1 MAYSTKPW
9 RPLLLLGMS
18 RADAPQY
25 AIHARIDVTFLSSDR
40 KRACAVFASFLASV
54 KSLAP
59 SLNVGRLVID
69 SLCSLTASKQ
79 LESAISTGQTL
90 LDLLAALIVLEVVS
104 FDELLADFYTKLLTV
119 ATEPNSTDPKLLA
132 AVLYSL
138 QTLLSGTQDPLTLP
152 EIVRRVLLTASVA
165 VDMKCATQLT
175 HAPRS

>member
-1 MAYSTKPW
+1 
-9 RPLLLLGMS
+9 
-18 RADAPQY
+18 
-25 AIHARIDVTFLSSDR
+25 
-40 KRACAVFASFLASV
+40 VFASFLASV

-104 FDELLADFYTKLLTV
+104 FDEVLADFYTKLLTV

-165 VDMKCATQLT
+165 VDMNRWQRNSHMRLVVE
-175 HAPRS
+175 

>member
-1 MAYSTKPW
+1 M
-9 RPLLLLGMS
+9 
-18 RADAPQY
+18 
-25 AIHARIDVTFLSSDR
+25 
-40 KRACAVFASFLASV
+40 FASFLASV

-79 LESAISTGQTL
+79 FESAISTGQTL

>member
-104 FDELLADFYTKLLTV
+104 FDEVLADFYTKLLTV